1 MKLFRRVLVSVL
13 RRKTSSL
20 IILLITF
27 LLGNV
32 LAISLS
38 ITQSAQGVKDN
49 LMNSIGGKIVLDSNV
64 SSDAVKFMNDEDYDF
79 SMREYYDVYSKLA
92 SKEYVKYADYNLHFN
107 NMELVDGVEYELP
120 RYTGER
126 NSYSLFHGVENEK
139 LIDEYEGKLSLIE
152 GSKFTKEQIEK
163 GDRVVLVSNSVTKNG
178 QPIQIGDVVEVKT
191 FVDVENMM
199 TYEIERVE
207 SEVISYE
214 VVGIFQPVENIY
226 SDIQNYIYPFY
237 VPNKSLIDLCVN
249 DIELERGHQ
258 ILDKKRV
265 WFDSS
270 LIEVQTPDKLKHL
283 VHAASVYVEETG
295 VQYTSTENYVNQLL
309 GPIESFSSLAD
320 KVLLFALFAM
330 TTVVGLIS
338 FYFIR
343 DRKYEIGIYL
353 SLGIKKLYLV
363 SQIILETL
371 IVGLLGVMLSLG
383 SGKVISES
391 YSSYLL
397 NTTIETYNEEKDKY
411 TTGMIQM
418 DKNDLD
424 ENQIVSEYEVVFTIE
439 DVGYLFVL
447 STSTLVLS
455 SIFPLLFIIRLKPK
469 NILLE

>member
-1 MKLFRRVLVSVL
+1 MKLFRRVWVSVL

-20 IILLITF
+20 VILLITF

-38 ITQSAQGVKDN
+38 ITQSAKGVKDN
-49 LMNSIGGKIVLDSNV
+49 LMNSIGGKIVLDSGV
-64 SSDAVKFMNDEDYDF
+64 SSDAVKYMSDEDYDF
-79 SMREYYDVYSKLA
+79 YMNEHYEIYEKLA

-107 NMELVDGVEYELP
+107 NMVLVDGMDYELP
-120 RYTGER
+120 CYTGEK
-126 NSYSLFHGVENEK
+126 NSYSLFHGIENEK
-139 LIDEYEGKLSLIE
+139 LIDEYEGKLSLID
-152 GSKFTKEQIEK
+152 GIKFTKEQIK
-163 GDRVVLVSNSVTKNG
+163 QGSRVVLVSNKVLKNG
-178 QPIQIGDVVEVKT
+178 KPIQIGDVIEVKT

-199 TYEIERVE
+199 KHEIERSE

-237 VPNKSLIDLCVN
+237 VPNKSLIDLCDN
-249 DIELERGHQ
+249 DMKLERGYQ
-258 ILDKKRV
+258 IVDKKRV

-270 LIEVQTPDKLKHL
+270 QIEVQTADKLKHL
-283 VHAASVYVEETG
+283 VRAANVYIEETE
-295 VQYTSTENYVNQLL
+295 VNYTSTESYVNQLL

-320 KVLLFALFAM
+320 KVLVFALFAM

-353 SLGIKKLYLV
+353 SLGVKKLHLI

-371 IVGLLGVMLSLG
+371 VVGLLGVMLSLG
-383 SGKVISES
+383 SGKIISES

-397 NTTIETYNEEKDKY
+397 DTTIKTYNEEKDKF

-424 ENQIVSEYEVVFTIE
+424 ENQIVSEYEVVFTIK

-447 STSTLVLS
+447 SISTLTLS

-469 NILLE
+469 NIMLE